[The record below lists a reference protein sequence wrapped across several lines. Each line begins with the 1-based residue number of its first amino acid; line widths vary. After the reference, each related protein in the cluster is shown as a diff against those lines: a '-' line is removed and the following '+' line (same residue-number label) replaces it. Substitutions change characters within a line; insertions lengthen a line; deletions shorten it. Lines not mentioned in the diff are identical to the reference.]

1 MFFFF
6 FSLSLSL
13 SLFLSAA
20 KMTEKIAAALE
31 AQKSAGGTSI
41 PSAADAV
48 VTDMTA
54 CVGGNV
60 ISFARRF
67 RAVNAIEIDATRH
80 AMLKHNVAVVAEHA
94 NVTFVQGDAVSL
106 LLNPTASPLVQDV
119 LFMDPPWGGPDYM

>member
-1 MFFFF
+1 
-6 FSLSLSL
+6 
-13 SLFLSAA
+13 
-20 KMTEKIAAALE
+20 MTEKIAAALE

-119 LFMDPPWGGPDYM
+119 LFMDPPWCGPDYM